1 MTNVKRAL
9 GKLEEIGMN
18 LNEDKAIFN
27 LEDGTLE
34 IYIDHDEETLKVEM
48 HDLKTYVSDE
58 LKEKS
63 MMEIMG
69 EIHGIN
75 EEEL

>member
-9 GKLEEIGMN
+9 GKLEEIGMH

-34 IYIDHDEETLKVEM
+34 IYIDHDEKTLKVEM

-69 EIHGIN
+69 EIQGIN
-75 EEEL
+75 GEEL